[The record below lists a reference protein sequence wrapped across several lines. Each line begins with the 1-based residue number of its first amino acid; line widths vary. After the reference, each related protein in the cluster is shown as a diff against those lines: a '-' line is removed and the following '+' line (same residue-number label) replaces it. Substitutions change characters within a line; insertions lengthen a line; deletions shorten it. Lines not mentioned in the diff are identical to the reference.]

1 MQEINQLLL
10 NVAYTLHNSSDFLMK
25 KWLFKYKDMNTE
37 WQKFR
42 IPSDFKTCYF
52 GLISEVQCWRVYFF
66 SGRKSHAVIN
76 WYQLYKPETCKVKP
90 IIKVNK
96 NTLFFGDLE
105 RLVLC
110 PRSHSWRLETIFP
123 DNSTQSLSKLRLCLQ
138 SVLGIFC
145 VKCKREKEESSTTT
159 PGNGGQNFMSKKVKL

>member
-76 WYQLYKPETCKVKP
+76 WYQLYKPETCKVKTHHKGQQEYP
-90 IIKVNK
+90 
-96 NTLFFGDLE
+96 LF
-105 RLVLC
+105 
-110 PRSHSWRLETIFP
+110 WRPGEVSAVPKITQLETGNHISWQF
-123 DNSTQSLSKLRLCLQ
+123 NSEPFQAPALSAVSSWYFLCEMQ
-138 SVLGIFC
+138 
-145 VKCKREKEESSTTT
+145 KRERR
-159 PGNGGQNFMSKKVKL
+159 V